1 MKRYLIGTSL
11 LFGSLAAVPAIAE
24 DNFYLSIGYG
34 IAYPSDAESEYTVNG
49 TKYEITEETDDPG
62 ILSFSFGKKFNNDYR
77 VEFNFSKAEVSTDS
91 FKVTSG
97 GTGVAGSITPAF
109 EYDVTSYMVYG
120 LKDFS
125 NDSKFTPYAGVGAGF
140 TTVEADN
147 QIATIAGMTYSFTYD
162 SETVL
167 SYAVKGGVGYEIS
180 DQATLFSELTY
191 QNLASYESTGGVDYD
206 SNNFVSVNA
215 GVRFS
220 F

>member
-1 MKRYLIGTSL
+1 
-11 LFGSLAAVPAIAE
+11 
-24 DNFYLSIGYG
+24 
-34 IAYPSDAESEYTVNG
+34 
-49 TKYEITEETDDPG
+49 
-62 ILSFSFGKKFNNDYR
+62 
-77 VEFNFSKAEVSTDS
+77 
-91 FKVTSG
+91 
-97 GTGVAGSITPAF
+97 
-109 EYDVTSYMVYG
+109 
-120 LKDFS
+120 
-125 NDSKFTPYAGVGAGF
+125 
-140 TTVEADN
+140 
-147 QIATIAGMTYSFTYD
+147 MTYSFTYD